1 MPNQMIALQ
10 AKGPKLP
17 DPANQTAKFVNMM
30 NMTKQQEVAER
41 QSAQAAQQMAYAT
54 AEENRRKELFP
65 STLAKGESEA
75 ESAELDRNAKAA
87 ANLKTDLAVITTGD
101 INAISA
107 WRENAAKMLPAW
119 GQYLPP
125 AEKIAQDRNVQL
137 TIAMTI
143 QQIADKTIPTPT
155 TNMEITGKT
164 GPLPENT
171 AVEVKLGGLD
181 GPSITPIKV
190 AGSPPPPPPAPAAT
204 PTAAAPAGQARTGK
218 FGEALVVPDSA
229 RPLTADQQDHIRR
242 MQEGLGMTNTPASF
256 NSGGMGTPT
265 AGQMSPDMVPAILD
279 SAVNTGVMAQIDL
292 DQMLALAPPQARQGI
307 MDVIRSN
314 NISLQADAPSLATS
328 GMSQQPPMG
337 ANPVQTPQSQF
348 ADMRG
353 PAPQSQTAGL
363 RGAPPMEQTLAQYQ
377 SIQRRDPNVSPLPG
391 SSLVAPQVLGSQKAA
406 ETAGSEN
413 VKVGTEPRIV
423 AGTERAKRLEK
434 LRGEMPVAK
443 AETQTLV
450 NSLTGRINAIDE
462 YLRSGSRNS
471 IIGAIEG
478 RIPRALQSETRADAQ
493 GLYDYITSNTVLQK
507 LIDDRGQTETGGS
520 PQGVVSD
527 ADLKVAAQASTKLTQ
542 TGSERKQEIE
552 MQRLRDE
559 LYRTREIAIQKYNNV
574 YREVMKEAPELRLK
588 VRTVAPKYKSA
599 PQTPTRAKSLQNI
612 FGG

>member
-1 MPNQMIALQ
+1 M
-10 AKGPKLP
+10 P
-17 DPANQTAKFVNMM
+17 DPATQTAKYVNMM
-30 NMTKQQEVAER
+30 NVAKQQEAAER
-41 QSAQAAQQMAYAT
+41 QAALAQQQMKNANADEARKAALHTPALAKAKTDAEVAQLDYVMKFFKAT
-54 AEENRRKELFP
+54 AN
-65 STLAKGESEA
+65 
-75 ESAELDRNAKAA
+75 
-87 ANLKTDLAVITTGD
+87 DLANSTTPEQAVARGERLKQQFPDPALQKRIDETIVDLVSDPSQFEANRKKIITRTLDAKDQFAVTHSDIFDAEGNLYNKETSPTG
-101 INAISA
+101 SF
-107 WRENAAKMLPAW
+107 
-119 GQYLPP
+119 
-125 AEKIAQDRNVQL
+125 
-137 TIAMTI
+137 
-143 QQIADKTIPTPT
+143 PTR
-155 TNMEITGKT
+155 ITPGVVT
-164 GPLPENT
+164 GPADT
-171 AVEVKLGGLD
+171 G
-181 GPSITPIKV
+181 
-190 AGSPPPPPPAPAAT
+190 
-204 PTAAAPAGQARTGK
+204 AAPAVAPRTPVAPQTPTGPARTGR
-218 FGEALVVPDSA
+218 FGEALGVPDSA
-229 RPLTADQQDHIRR
+229 RPLTPYQQDHIRQ
-242 MQEGLGMTNTPASF
+242 MQEGLGMSNTPASF
-256 NSGGMGTPT
+256 SPGAS

-279 SAVNTGVMAQIDL
+279 SAVKTGVMAQIDL
-292 DQMLALAPPQARQGI
+292 DQMLAMAPPQAKQGI

-328 GMSQQPPMG
+328 GMAQQPPM
-337 ANPVQTPQSQF
+337 APNPVQRPQAQF

-353 PAPQSQTAGL
+353 PAPRASFADLSGQPAMQNT
-363 RGAPPMEQTLAQYQ
+363 MAQYQ
-377 SIQRRDPNVSPLPG
+377 VGQQIKGRNQNVSPLPG

-471 IIGAIEG
+471 IIGTVEG
-478 RIPRALQSETRADAQ
+478 RIPRFFQSETRADAQ

-527 ADLKVAAQASTKLTQ
+527 ADLKIAAQASTKLTQ

-559 LYRTREIAIQKYNNV
+559 LYRTREQAIQKYNNV
-574 YREVMKEAPELRLK
+574 YREIVKEAPELRLK